1 MHFSMEKGGRVS
13 SNLAIDNMY
22 ARNLKKSQLGGVI
35 FVCTNNTIRECLS
48 KQLFGQFSAF
58 V

>member
-1 MHFSMEKGGRVS
+1 MEKGGRVS

-22 ARNLKKSQLGGVI
+22 ARNLNKSQLGGVI